1 MTATESMRATRKRP
15 ANIRAR
21 SYPLS
26 FAYAAIALQVVFI
39 VVPSMLGLYY
49 SFTNWSRF
57 SSETKFIG
65 LDNYRSIFGGDRAL
79 WQAVKNTV
87 IFTVVTIVA
96 KTVIG
101 LLLAMVVSKGVRFL
115 STGYRAVI
123 YLPAILPMIAVGIVF
138 KSILNP
144 KTGALNSFLR
154 FVGLDGLAMHWLT
167 DPALALYSI
176 IAVDTWK
183 GVGFIMVLLLA
194 GIESIPREYH
204 DAARIDGASGFKE
217 FRYITLPL
225 LKPVLTVTTVLN
237 LLYGL
242 KVFDSV
248 FVLTNGGPGYATE
261 TVNTIVFKEFGR
273 GHYAVSTAMSTVL
286 FLIMTTAGLLLLRA
300 MHRQNDDA

>member
-1 MTATESMRATRKRP
+1 
-15 ANIRAR
+15 
-21 SYPLS
+21 
-26 FAYAAIALQVVFI
+26 VFT
-39 VVPSMLGLYY
+39 L
-49 SFTNWSRF
+49 
-57 SSETKFIG
+57 
-65 LDNYRSIFGGDRAL
+65 
-79 WQAVKNTV
+79 
-87 IFTVVTIVA
+87 VTIVA

-101 LLLAMVVSKGVRFL
+101 LFLALLVSKGIRRL
-115 STGYRAVI
+115 STAYRALI

-138 KSILNP
+138 KSILHP

-154 FVGLDGLAMHWLT
+154 LVGLDSLALRWLT
-167 DPALALYSI
+167 DPTIALYSI

-194 GIESIPREYH
+194 GIESIPHEYYE
-204 DAARIDGASGFKE
+204 AARIDGASGFDE

-261 TVNTIVFKEFGR
+261 TVNTIVFKEFAR
-273 GHYAVSTAMSTVL
+273 GHYAVSTALSTVL
-286 FLIMTTAGLLLLRA
+286 FVIMTTAGLFLIRA
-300 MHRQNDDA
+300 MHRQIDDV